1 MQGKAKRIVRVSL
14 SVISLGECIRL
25 NLELQASRYFGA
37 WPASC
42 ILFTTGYLGQSG
54 GSRKIIS
61 DEPEGFLP
69 AMDRAV
75 KLGVFEGGQ
84 NFFEAWS
91 RGVAEG
97 FEVLASQEAG
107 RADLLGGSLRQEA
120 LDEIVGAEIPVAR
133 EAVEPVQFEVF
144 FEMIE

>member
-25 NLELQASRYFGA
+25 NLELQVNRHFGA

-42 ILFTTGYLGQSG
+42 ILFTTGYLGLSG
-54 GSRKIIS
+54 GSRKIIA

-69 AMDRAV
+69 AVDRAV
-75 KLGVFEGGQ
+75 ELSVFEGGQ

-91 RGVAEG
+91 RGIA
-97 FEVLASQEAG
+97 
-107 RADLLGGSLRQEA
+107 
-120 LDEIVGAEIPVAR
+120 
-133 EAVEPVQFEVF
+133 
-144 FEMIE
+144 